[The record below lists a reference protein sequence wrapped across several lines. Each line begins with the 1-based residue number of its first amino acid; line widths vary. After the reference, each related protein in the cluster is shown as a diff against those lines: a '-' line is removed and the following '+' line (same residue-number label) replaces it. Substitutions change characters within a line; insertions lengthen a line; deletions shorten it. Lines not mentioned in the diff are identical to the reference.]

1 MAELDSK
8 APRIGLGQWRA
19 LRAVVDAGS
28 YARAAEQLH
37 KSQSA
42 ITYAVQK
49 LERVLGVRAF
59 EVRGRKA
66 TLTAAG
72 QALYRRAGDLLG
84 EAAALEMA
92 AAELAGGGEA
102 ELRVAVDAIFPT
114 WLLLQALGKFSAERP
129 ATRIE
134 LLETVLG
141 GTEEALLEHRTDLV
155 IAPFIPQGF
164 LGDPL
169 VRLRFVAVAAP
180 NHPLHALG
188 RPLTSG
194 DLRRY
199 RQLVIR
205 DSGTVRRRDAGWLG
219 AEQRWTVSYKATS
232 IRAACLGLGFAWYP
246 EKAIREELSS
256 GRLKPLPLQ
265 EGRERYADLYLIF
278 GDRDYAGPGARRL
291 AELLRAAVADDLPA
305 SAGGP
310 NASC

>member
-1 MAELDSK
+1 MTEPDSK
-8 APRIGLGQWRA
+8 APRIGLDQWRA

-49 LERVLGVRAF
+49 LERVLGVRVF

-66 TLTAAG
+66 VLTAAG

-102 ELRVAVDAIFPT
+102 ELRVAVDTVFPT
-114 WLLLQALGKFSAERP
+114 WLLLQALGKFSTERP

-134 LLETVLG
+134 LFETVLG

-180 NHPLHALG
+180 DHPLHALG

-246 EKAIREELSS
+246 EEAIREELSS

-291 AELLRAAVADDLPA
+291 AELLRDAVADDLPV
-305 SAGGP
+305 STNG
-310 NASC
+310 SKSSH